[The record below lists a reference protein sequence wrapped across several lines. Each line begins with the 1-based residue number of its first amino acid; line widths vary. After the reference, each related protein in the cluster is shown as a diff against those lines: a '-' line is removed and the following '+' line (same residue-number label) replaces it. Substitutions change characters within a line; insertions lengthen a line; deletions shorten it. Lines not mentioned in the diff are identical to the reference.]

1 MKHFNSSAV
10 TQGSPSKPNVA
21 SAVQKLLLAA
31 GVATSLISLVAV
43 PAQASTNIAIKNFEG
58 AWSATTSY
66 TPGEVVTYDNASY
79 IALLTNTAVIPSSN
93 AVNWAVLD
101 APGAQGKQGVQ
112 GVQGKQGVPGVQ
124 GKQGVQGEQ
133 GKQGVQGEQG
143 KQGLQGLQGKQGLQ
157 GLQGLPGKQGPAGI
171 SFGGFSNFGGIS
183 NGPTTNLGS
192 LGNGNG
198 GTLILTTGSVG
209 ASGFYYV
216 TETAITL
223 TEGGDRI
230 FCYAST
236 GNAGQFNDGMDGIS
250 DNLNTTSAIVGNV
263 SVVDDLFVEEGD
275 VINLYCANFG
285 GSANSGIYAASLA
298 ATLITNDGSNFQGQ
312 VVHSSRGAMSSAP
325 GTAKGAARQ

>member
-112 GVQGKQGVPGVQ
+112 GVQGKQGVPGV
-124 GKQGVQGEQ
+124 Q

-275 VINLYCANFG
+275 VINLYCADFSG
-285 GSANSGIYAASLA
+285 DANSGISAASLA
-298 ATLITNDGSNFQGQ
+298 ATLIINDGSNFQGQ
-312 VVHSSRGAMSSAP
+312 VVRSARGAMSTAP
-325 GTAKGAARQ
+325 GTAKGTVRQ

>member
-1 MKHFNSSAV
+1 MKSINSTSAIC
-10 TQGSPSKPNVA
+10 SSEPKIHLA
-21 SAVQKLLLAA
+21 SAVHKIVLAASLGAGLLAFGA
-31 GVATSLISLVAV
+31 M
-43 PAQASTNIAIKNFEG
+43 PAQASTSIAIKNFEG
-58 AWSATTSY
+58 AWSAKASY

-79 IALLTNTAVIPSSN
+79 IALLANTAVTPSSN

-101 APGAQGKQGVQ
+101 APGAQGKQGL
-112 GVQGKQGVPGVQ
+112 
-124 GKQGVQGEQ
+124 QGEQ
-133 GKQGVQGEQG
+133 GVPG
-143 KQGLQGLQGKQGLQ
+143 KQGLQGIQGIQGIQGKEGPQ
-157 GLQGLPGKQGPAGI
+157 GLQGLPGKQGTQGLQGIQGKQGLQGPAGI
-171 SFGGFSNFGGIS
+171 SFGGFSNFGGIA
-183 NGPTTNLGS
+183 NGPITNLGS

-198 GTLILTTGSVG
+198 GTLILTTGAVG

-236 GNAGQFNDGMDGIS
+236 GNTGQFNDGMDGVS
-250 DNLNTTSAIVGNV
+250 DNLSTTSAIVGNV

-312 VVHSSRGAMSSAP
+312 VVRSARSAMSSAP

>member
-112 GVQGKQGVPGVQ
+112 GV
-124 GKQGVQGEQ
+124 Q